1 MRSGPVPPATTGAE
15 SSVGNC
21 TKESLLRDS
30 SCAVAKTL
38 STCWFQQDRALTEY
52 PSDPS
57 TRSCQSTQPSSFCN
71 FGFPALLLS
80 LLSCGGARL
89 PAPLSSST
97 LGLSSGQRMLY
108 FEFGQNRMAEGGA
121 FAEHVRAGAECDRS
135 SVRGSLRSGANDQN

>member
-1 MRSGPVPPATTGAE
+1 MPPATTGAE

-52 PSDPS
+52 TSHPS

-71 FGFPALLLS
+71 FGFPAPLLS

-89 PAPLSSST
+89 SAPFRLLPSVYPQAKECCTSS
-97 LGLSSGQRMLY
+97 LGRTGWPREAHSLNTYELAPSAIEVP
-108 FEFGQNRMAEGGA
+108 FEARFVAEQMIKT
-121 FAEHVRAGAECDRS
+121 EW
-135 SVRGSLRSGANDQN
+135 